1 MHEDVLPAIGV
12 ASDKICRQTCKSY
25 YATVRRDG
33 ERTLETADVIRC
45 RAVRCNIHA
54 LVSACHSISY
64 ANVLDPERDQA
75 AVPGDSGTSAA
86 YRCALGQSGVPVMD
100 VDAGDDARCEIRR
113 FALEHDETAIC
124 RESTRPRA

>member
-1 MHEDVLPAIGV
+1 
-12 ASDKICRQTCKSY
+12 
-25 YATVRRDG
+25 
-33 ERTLETADVIRC
+33 
-45 RAVRCNIHA
+45 
-54 LVSACHSISY
+54 VSACHSISY

-124 RESTRPRA
+124 RESTRPRAGSISLTSIGCEAHAFGYIPETTRAAHMQATTMASEGRS